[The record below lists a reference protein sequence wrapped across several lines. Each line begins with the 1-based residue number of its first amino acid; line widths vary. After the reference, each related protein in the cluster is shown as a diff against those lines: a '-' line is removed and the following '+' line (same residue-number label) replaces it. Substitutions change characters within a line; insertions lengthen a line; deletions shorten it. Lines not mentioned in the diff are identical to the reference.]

1 MLNLYWDLCLEP
13 AWYWGG
19 WSHFL
24 EDLFRCSCSPSKGE
38 LSGSCLVMAHTLMC
52 ILVRSLALRWELRT
66 WETSVVG
73 PNSNSNTKR
82 DKSNAAFCLDNIE
95 IICNV
100 RKNIFYTDIYQNF
113 LFLEKLWLFKFCA
126 PEESTQSMTVSQDQ
140 SLSYCCPLS
149 SSPRSVYKQGEQ
161 GNVFALMFFAL
172 LCYTTPCQ
180 PCTGEYKVPPGHDIT
195 PQKTD

>member
-24 EDLFRCSCSPSKGE
+24 EDLFQYSSSPSKGE

-52 ILVRSLALRWELRT
+52 TLVRSLALRWELRT
-66 WETSVVG
+66 WETSVIG

-100 RKNIFYTDIYQNF
+100 RKTYFTQIFTRTFYFLRNF
-113 LFLEKLWLFKFCA
+113 GYSSSVLLRKAHSQWLFLRVRVWATAARWAAARVVSTSKGTGECFC
-126 PEESTQSMTVSQDQ
+126 SHVFRSLMLHH
-140 SLSYCCPLS
+140 SLS
-149 SSPRSVYKQGEQ
+149 
-161 GNVFALMFFAL
+161 ALHWW
-172 LCYTTPCQ
+172 
-180 PCTGEYKVPPGHDIT
+180 V
-195 PQKTD
+195 